1 MIKKLGTPADVPREY
16 VQKDHHQLFCHFTY
30 GFMIVSTMA
39 TSSPSCP
46 PTTITVPTYAYPP
59 FTMPTSKNSIRQRD
73 VNLRS
78 QLYRE
83 LTLATLKDPN
93 SWDVSWRSLLLVYV
107 ILRQYPLLESLH
119 NHPYV
124 FERWW
129 SHDSSMEADTANLK
143 LLLTNEDGTSMVL
156 LGTSVWDVD
165 DSSCTRWVCS
175 ISLGDSYI
183 GE

>member
-1 MIKKLGTPADVPREY
+1 MIASIMP
-16 VQKDHHQLFCHFTY
+16 
-30 GFMIVSTMA
+30 

-46 PTTITVPTYAYPP
+46 PTICTTPTYTHPP

-73 VNLRS
+73 ANLRS

-83 LTLATLKDPN
+83 LTLATLKEPN
-93 SWDVSWRSLLLVYV
+93 SWDVSWRPLLLVYV

-129 SHDSSMEADTANLK
+129 SHDNNLAGDGTNLK

-156 LGTSVWDVD
+156 LGTSAWDVE
-165 DSSCTRWVCS
+165 DSVSTARWVCS
-175 ISLGDSYI
+175 FIWRFLHWRMRSLRNCNDFSNNV
-183 GE
+183 